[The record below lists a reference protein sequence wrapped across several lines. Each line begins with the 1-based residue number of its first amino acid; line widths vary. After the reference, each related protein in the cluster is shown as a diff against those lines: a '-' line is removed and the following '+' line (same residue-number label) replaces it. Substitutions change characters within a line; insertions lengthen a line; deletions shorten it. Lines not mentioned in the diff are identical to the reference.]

1 MFTSLLLGAAL
12 AAPGAPLPK
21 DADPAPTGPAPW
33 VFYLKPDDA
42 GHIQILVYKNQ
53 KVTQNRQVTETVDGK
68 AVTKIVQE
76 TVDRILPNYV
86 QLDATNPKFVSVG
99 GTTLTLET
107 VIKRAKEGLVVLVSA
122 DGKPVEKCWLRTVDP
137 ETLIVS
143 AEGLASQSAPR
154 ATVAVPTAAPRL
166 VLLGL
171 DKDGRVQIAYNP
183 GSGNN
188 NNYNGNMQ
196 FARGGVR
203 LVFMNNGAGVEQMF
217 VDDDGNYVKNPVSAE
232 APIKSLEDIKF
243 EAYDLNGKT
252 VAKDAAMKRLKA
264 GGFVLIA
271 GDGRIP
277 DASYLKLFRGDLLVL
292 VSSELLN
299 VPTGIKG
306 KGALAGVIVAPAA
319 IPVQAIQLKAA
330 LLRPAVIQA
339 VPLRVQPLQ
348 EAPVAPAPKPAEKK

>member
-12 AAPGAPLPK
+12 AAPGAPIPK
-21 DADPAPTGPAPW
+21 DAAPAPTGPAPW
-33 VFYLKPDDA
+33 VLYLKADAA

-68 AVTKIVQE
+68 PVTKIVQE

-86 QLDATNPKFVSVG
+86 ALDTTNPKFITAG
-99 GTTLTLET
+99 GTTLTLDT
-107 VIKRAKEGLVVLVSA
+107 VMKRAKDGLVVLVSA
-122 DGKPVEKCWLRTVDP
+122 DGKPVEKSWLRTVDP
-137 ETLIVS
+137 ETLIIS
-143 AEGLASQSAPR
+143 SEGLASQSAPR
-154 ATVAVPTAAPRL
+154 AIVAVPTAAPRL
-166 VLLGL
+166 VLLGI
-171 DKDGRVQIAYNP
+171 DKDGKVQIAYNP
-183 GSGNN
+183 VSGKHNL
-188 NNYNGNMQ
+188 YNGNMQ

-203 LVFMNNGAGVEQMF
+203 VVFMNNGAGVEQMF
-217 VDDDGNYVKNPVSAE
+217 VDDDGNYVQNPVSAE

-271 GDGRIP
+271 GDSRIP

-299 VPTGIKG
+299 VPTGLKG
-306 KGALAGVIVAPAA
+306 KAGVIVAPVAL
-319 IPVQAIQLKAA
+319 PVQAIQFKAA
-330 LLRPAVIQA
+330 LVRPAVIQA
-339 VPLRVQPLQ
+339 VPLRVQPLK

>member
-12 AAPGAPLPK
+12 AAPGAPIPK

-86 QLDATNPKFVSVG
+86 QLDATNPKFVTVG

-122 DGKPVEKCWLRTVDP
+122 DGKPVEKSWLRTVDP

-183 GSGNN
+183 STGNN
-188 NNYNGNMQ
+188 NFNGNMQ
-196 FARGGVR
+196 FARGGGRV
-203 LVFMNNGAGVEQMF
+203 VFMNNGAGVQQLFM
-217 VDDDGNYVKNPVSAE
+217 DDDGNYVQNPVSAE

-243 EAYDLNGKT
+243 DAYDLNGKT

-306 KGALAGVIVAPAA
+306 KGAAAGVIVAPAA
-319 IPVQAIQLKAA
+319 LPVQAIQLKVAVV
-330 LLRPAVIQA
+330 RPAVFA
-339 VPLRVQPLQ
+339 VPLKVQPLQ
-348 EAPVAPAPKPAEKK
+348 EAPVAPAPKPTEKK

>member
-12 AAPGAPLPK
+12 AAPGAPIPK
-21 DADPAPTGPAPW
+21 DAAPAPTGPAPW
-33 VFYLKPDDA
+33 VLYLKADDT
-42 GHIQILVYKNQ
+42 GRTQILVYKNQ

-68 AVTKIVQE
+68 PVTKIVQE

-86 QLDATNPKFVSVG
+86 ALDATNPKFITAG
-99 GTTLTLET
+99 GTTLTLDT
-107 VIKRAKEGLVVLVSA
+107 VMKRAKDGLVVLVSA
-122 DGKPVEKCWLRTVDP
+122 DGKPVEKSWLRTVDP
-137 ETLIVS
+137 ETLIIS

-166 VLLGL
+166 VLLGI
-171 DKDGRVQIAYNP
+171 DKDGKVQIAYNP
-183 GSGNN
+183 GSSNN
-188 NNYNGNMQ
+188 NNGNMQ
-196 FARGGVR
+196 FARGGGRV
-203 LVFMNNGAGVEQMF
+203 VFMNNGGGAQQIF
-217 VDDDGNYVKNPVSAE
+217 LPDDGNYVQNPVSAE
-232 APIKSLEDIKF
+232 APVKSLEDIKF

-271 GDGRIP
+271 GDSRIP

-299 VPTGIKG
+299 VPTGLKG
-306 KGALAGVIVAPAA
+306 KAGVIVAPVAL
-319 IPVQAIQLKAA
+319 PVQAIQFKAA
-330 LLRPAVIQA
+330 LVRPAVIQA
-339 VPLRVQPLQ
+339 VPLRVQPLK

>member
-12 AAPGAPLPK
+12 AAPGAPIPK

-33 VFYLKPDDA
+33 VLHLKADDT

-68 AVTKIVQE
+68 IVTKIVQE

-86 QLDATNPKFVSVG
+86 QLGAANPKFITAG
-99 GTTLTLET
+99 GTTLTLDT
-107 VIKRAKEGLVVLVSA
+107 VVKRAKDGIVVLLSA
-122 DGKPVEKCWLRTVDP
+122 DGKPVEKSWLRTVDP
-137 ETLIVS
+137 ETLIIS
-143 AEGLASQSAPR
+143 EEGLASQSAPR
-154 ATVAVPTAAPRL
+154 AIVAVPTAAPRL

-183 GSGNN
+183 STVNN
-188 NNYNGNMQ
+188 NNNFGGNMQ
-196 FARGGVR
+196 FARGGGRV
-203 LVFMNNGAGVEQMF
+203 VFMNNGAGVQQMF
-217 VDDDGNYVKNPVSAE
+217 MDDDGNFVQNPVSAE

-243 EAYDLNGKT
+243 EAYNLNGKT

-299 VPTGIKG
+299 VPTGLKG
-306 KGALAGVIVAPAA
+306 KGAAAGVIVAPAGL
-319 IPVQAIQLKAA
+319 PVQAIQLKAA
-330 LLRPAVIQA
+330 LVRPAVFA
-339 VPLRVQPLQ
+339 VPLKVQPLQ